1 VKQRKF
7 LGVLAKRSSDE
18 PDDKSGFEGVS
29 PWNKQLRCQGNREV
43 KRVFSEERFPKALK
57 PWFILK
63 IAV

>member
-1 VKQRKF
+1 MKQKL

-29 PWNKQLRCQGNREV
+29 PWNKQLRCQEIEKSKGLL
-43 KRVFSEERFPKALK
+43 EERFPKALK

-63 IAV
+63 ITV

>member
-1 VKQRKF
+1 MKRSEPMKQIKKY

-43 KRVFSEERFPKALK
+43 KGSDSLK
-57 PWFILK
+57 L
-63 IAV
+63 